1 MPAARSKAIMAP
13 PRGSKNM
20 ATVLVTGASGFL
32 GSHIVETFL
41 EAGYRVA
48 CAVSETSQTW
58 RLDEFVDRL
67 NVLKMDYSDATEWA
81 RIVSAVQP
89 DAVVHAGWQGVK
101 GAERNE
107 LFQFDNIKSHVA
119 LADAVLLTVSA
130 LSLGLALENM
140 PKERT
145 DFGRGTASPTT
156 PWAGQ
161 AVFFDSCR
169 GRCAPLV
176 AVLLA
181 RGFVGPKTMVGAR
194 AKCHKGS
201 KTGEVM
207 PFTKGNNLGFSSCKD
222 AADAIKAL
230 VESPGSSG
238 VFNLGSGHPVK
249 LRDITEYIA
258 GRVDPGIPLP
268 FGALPREDQVMTR
281 SRYFAVAD
289 IDRLNPGLF
298 RRHSMIRSNI
308 FSRIGV
314 VGTA

>member
-1 MPAARSKAIMAP
+1 
-13 PRGSKNM
+13 M

-119 LADAVLLTVSA
+119 LADACVAHGVGTFIG
-130 LSLGLALENM
+130 LGSQMEYG
-140 PKERT
+140 PKT
-145 DFGRGTASPTT
+145 GRISEGETASPTT
-156 PWAGQ
+156 HYGLAKLCSLT
-161 AVFFDSCR
+161 AAEV
-169 GRCAPLV
+169 RCAPAGLRFCW
-176 AVLLA
+176 A
-181 RGFVGPKTMVGAR
+181 RVFSLVGPKDNGWWLVPSIIKAL
-194 AKCHKGS
+194 

-207 PFTKGNNLGFSSCKD
+207 PFTKGEQLWDFLHVKD

-230 VESPGSSG
+230 VESSGSSG

-249 LRDITEYIA
+249 LRDSIEYIA
-258 GRVDPGIPLP
+258 ARVNPGIPLA
-268 FGALPREDQVMTR
+268 FGALPYREDQVMHLE
-281 SRYFAVAD
+281 AD
-289 IDRLNPGLF
+289 ISRLQTLTGWEPV
-298 RRHSMIRSNI
+298 RSVSTPFDDTI
-308 FSRIGV
+308 EYFL
-314 VGTA
+314 AH